1 METLAKK
8 LLDCKIELI
17 SCDKIVDGNYA
28 FTGVN
33 KNMITVKKECE
44 HELERRISTLYNKK
58 DAIVCKTCKKEKKYN
73 FNTEEKTITCKDC
86 GHVNND
92 CKGVNLHLFRC
103 RKCQLK
109 ENKAETEL
117 YNRLC
122 ERGFKVC
129 KNYRFNKDNGS
140 LTGDL
145 YFEMKEKTIVIEV
158 DDNNHKKKTLDS
170 HLAKD
175 GIITTGSKDVQ
186 MIRVWNKDIDLF
198 MQHLDRLLEIDAK
211 IVVFNSSKESNNV
224 YKSIYSDCDALF
236 DVVVDKIYVE
246 KGRKKKNE

>member
-8 LLDCKIELI
+8 LLESKIELI
-17 SCDKIVDGNYA
+17 NCDKIDDGNYA
-28 FTGVN
+28 FNGLN
-33 KNMITVKKECE
+33 KNLITVKKECK

-58 DAIVCKTCKKEKKYN
+58 DAIVCKTCKKENKYG
-73 FNTEEKTITCKDC
+73 FNTEDKTITCKDC

-103 RKCQLK
+103 RQCKLK
-109 ENKAETEL
+109 EDKAETDL
-117 YNRLC
+117 YKRLC
-122 ERGFKVC
+122 DLGFKVC
-129 KNYRFNKDNGS
+129 KNYRFKDDGS

-158 DDNNHKKKTLDS
+158 DDNNHKKVTLES
-170 HLAKD
+170 HLTKD
-175 GIITTGSKDVQ
+175 GIVLLGSKDVR

-198 MQHLDRLLEIDAK
+198 MEHLNRLLEIDAK

-236 DVVVDKIYVE
+236 DIVVDKFYVE
-246 KGRKKKNE
+246 KERKKKN